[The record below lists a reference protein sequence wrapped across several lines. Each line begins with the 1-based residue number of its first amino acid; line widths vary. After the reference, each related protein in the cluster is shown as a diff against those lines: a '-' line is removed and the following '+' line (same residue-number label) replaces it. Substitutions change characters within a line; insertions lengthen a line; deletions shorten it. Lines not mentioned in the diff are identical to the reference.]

1 RAHSKRKAGGMTQ
14 MATRQPTLSVSEA
27 AGRVGLSTHTLRW
40 YEQEGLV
47 APVGRDSVGRRRY
60 TDEDLGWLDLL
71 TKLRRTG
78 MPVRDMRRDAERAR
92 EGDHTLP
99 ERLKL
104 FKEHRARVLD
114 RIAELQADLEVLDY
128 KIEAYGKLV
137 EEQQR

>member
-1 RAHSKRKAGGMTQ
+1 MT
-14 MATRQPTLSVSEA
+14 TRRPTLSVSEA

-60 TDEDLGWLDLL
+60 TEDDLGWLDLL

-78 MPVRDMRRDAERAR
+78 MPVRDMRRYAELAR

-104 FKEHRARVLD
+104 FKEHRERVLA

-137 EEQQR
+137 EAQQQ